1 MRVSGDQSKEGSPIK
16 LRVLVLAFFVA
27 SIALMST
34 VDLVFSLGWRRFG
47 VFPRDFG
54 HLEGVIMAPW
64 LHGSFSHLFANI
76 GALVVLGWFCLWP
89 RISGFLLVT
98 LAAIFGAGLAAWLL
112 GGRQTVHIGASGVVF
127 GYFGF
132 LVLRGWYERTFSAI
146 AVSFGV
152 LFFYGGMVF
161 GVLPGEAGISWQS
174 HFGGFVAGIVMAR
187 LLRTTS
193 AENRLAEE

>member
-1 MRVSGDQSKEGSPIK
+1 MSGDQSIEGSPIK
-16 LRVLVLAFFVA
+16 LRVLVLTFFVA
-27 SIALMST
+27 SIVLIST
-34 VDLVFSLGWRRFG
+34 FDLVFSLGWRRFG
-47 VFPRDFG
+47 VFPRDLG
-54 HLEGVIMAPW
+54 RLEGVFLAPW

-89 RISGFLLVT
+89 RISRFLLVT

-112 GGRQTVHIGASGVVF
+112 GGQQTVHIGASGVVF

-132 LVLRGWYERTFSAI
+132 LSLRGWYERTFSAI

-152 LFFYGGMVF
+152 LLFYGGMAL

-174 HFGGFVAGIVMAR
+174 HLGGFVAGIVMAR
-187 LLRTTS
+187 WLKTASAQNRS
-193 AENRLAEE
+193 AEG